1 MDGELNKQIEKRRLS
16 MRKFLSMLLILVMTT
31 SILIGCGEQNNTENS
46 ATEQVSAQENEEK
59 VQETV
64 SEKKEGKEKVVVGCW
79 GNQMLDTY
87 TEYLCDLFPQ
97 VEFEFVL
104 VTNSTDY
111 YRFRQD
117 HDDMPDIL
125 TVRRFA
131 LKDAVLLKDYLYDL
145 SNTEMASTYYGSYLD
160 SYTYDDGAVNWLPTC
175 AEVDGIIIN
184 KTLFEEYNVPIPTD
198 YESFVAACE
207 AFEEAGIRS
216 FVSDFSADYTCM
228 EVLQGASIPML
239 QSIEGRKWRQQ
250 YESGATQ
257 QLSEE
262 VWIPIFENFFD
273 FKEKVGLGA
282 EDAAYP
288 NRTPK
293 DMFSEGKAA
302 MYRGTGAD
310 VITFPGRGQDKVL
323 LMPYFGQ
330 TEQDNWYL
338 TYPTFQIAASNKGM
352 DDPEREKLILDIM
365 TAMVNQQG
373 QDHISYGKNMV
384 PYKKDVTLELMP
396 EMDNIKPYI
405 EQNKL
410 YIRLA
415 SNEMFRISKDVVQ
428 MILND
433 EVKNPKE
440 ALDAF
445 NKELA
450 GEEPGTEIVAHID
463 TGYSNDFTPEH
474 GNQAASAI
482 ANTMRVLSGADL
494 VFMQSCYVAS
504 DIYSGDY
511 SQKDLG
517 YLAKNDGGWPGLM
530 ELTGDQ
536 IYTLVETTLSLTG
549 NRGAVCNDSTLYVSS
564 GFEMDI
570 TKTDS
575 GYTLNAL
582 TIDGKEMDRSASYS
596 FLIYGE
602 RDWYMTEVM
611 KQLGISEVDT
621 TGPKAEGYLMQRL
634 VEEGG
639 QLEAPTDYITLR

>member
-1 MDGELNKQIEKRRLS
+1 
-16 MRKFLSMLLILVMTT
+16 MRKLLSMLLILVMTT
-31 SILIGCGEQNNTENS
+31 STLIGCGEQNNTENS

-104 VTNSTDY
+104 ATNSTDY

-145 SNTEMASTYYGSYLD
+145 SNTELASTYYGSYLD

-198 YESFVAACE
+198 YKSFVAACE

-262 VWIPIFENFFD
+262 VWIPIFENFYD

-396 EMDNIKPYI
+396 EMDNLKPYI

-517 YLAKNDGGWPGLM
+517 YLAMNDGGWPGLM

-596 FLIYGE
+596 FLVYGD

>member
-1 MDGELNKQIEKRRLS
+1 MGKKNGIGEREKQVKKLACV
-16 MRKFLSMLLILVMTT
+16 LLLIATAL
-31 SILIGCGEQNNTENS
+31 LLAGCGSQNGKKGNTT
-46 ATEQVSAQENEEK
+46 AAAGPGA
-59 VQETV
+59 ET
-64 SEKKEGKEKVVVGCW
+64 KERVVVACW
-79 GNQMLDTY
+79 GNQMLDSY
-87 TEYLCDLFPQ
+87 TQYLCELFPQ

-145 SNTEMASTYYGSYLD
+145 SNTELATTYFGSYLD
-160 SYTYDDGAVNWLPTC
+160 SYTYDDGSVNWLPTC

-184 KTLFEEYNVPIPTD
+184 KTLFDEYHVPVPTD
-198 YESFVAACE
+198 YAGFIAACE
-207 AFEEAGIRS
+207 AFEAAGIRS
-216 FVSDFSADYTCM
+216 FVSDFAADYTCM
-228 EVLQGASIPML
+228 EVLQGASIPVL

-257 QLSEE
+257 ELSGE
-262 VWIPIFENFFD
+262 VWLPVFENFFD
-273 FKEKVGLGA
+273 FMEKVGLGE
-282 EDAAYP
+282 EDATYP

-293 DMFSEGKAA
+293 DMFSAGEAA
-302 MYRGTGAD
+302 MFRGTGAD
-310 VITFPGRGQDKVL
+310 VITYPGRGQDEVL
-323 LMPYFGQ
+323 LVPYFGQ

-338 TYPTFQIAASNKGM
+338 SYPAFQIAAAQKGM
-352 DDPEREKLILDIM
+352 DDPRREKLILDIM

-396 EMDNIKPYI
+396 EMDNLKPYV

-415 SNEMFRISKDVVQ
+415 SNEMFRISMDVVQ
-428 MILND
+428 MMLRG
-433 EVKNPKE
+433 EVTTPEE

-445 NKELA
+445 NSELA

-463 TGYSNDFTPEH
+463 TAYANDFHPEY
-474 GNQAASAI
+474 GNQAASAV
-482 ANTMRVLSGADL
+482 ANTMRSIYGVDL
-494 VFMQSCYVAS
+494 VFMQACYVAS

-511 SQKDLG
+511 SLKDLG

-536 IYTLVETTLSLTG
+536 IYTLVETTLSMEN

-570 TKTDS
+570 ARTES
-575 GYTLNAL
+575 GYRLNELTMEGRAL
-582 TIDGKEMDRSASYS
+582 DRSRTYS

-602 RDWYMTEVM
+602 RDWYMTKVM
-611 KQLGISEVDT
+611 EEMGISQVDT
-621 TGPKAEGYLMQRL
+621 SGLKAEPCLVKRL
-634 VEEGG
+634 VEDGG
-639 QLEAPTDYITLR
+639 QLEAPTDYITVR

>member
-1 MDGELNKQIEKRRLS
+1 MKKLTCL
-16 MRKFLSMLLILVMTT
+16 FLSFLMAAAALA
-31 SILIGCGEQNNTENS
+31 GCAGQSAGSAAAGESSAPQTEK
-46 ATEQVSAQENEEK
+46 TDQ
-59 VQETV
+59 
-64 SEKKEGKEKVVVGCW
+64 KEKVVVACW
-79 GNQMLDTY
+79 GNQMLDSY
-87 TEYLCDLFPQ
+87 TQYLCDLFPQ

-104 VTNSTDY
+104 ATNSTDY

-145 SNTEMASTYYGSYLD
+145 SNTELANTYYGSYLD
-160 SYTYDDGAVNWLPTC
+160 SYTYDDGTVNWLPTC

-184 KTLFEEYNVPIPTD
+184 KTLFDEYNVPVPTD
-198 YESFVAACE
+198 YASFVAACE
-207 AFEEAGIRS
+207 AFEAAGIRG

-239 QSIEGRKWRQQ
+239 QSIEGRRWRQQ

-257 QLSEE
+257 ELSEE
-262 VWIPIFENFFD
+262 VWLPVFENFFD
-273 FKEKVGLGA
+273 FADKVGLGA
-282 EDAAYP
+282 EDATYP

-293 DMFSEGKAA
+293 EMFTAGTAA
-302 MYRGTGAD
+302 MFRGTGAD
-310 VITFPGRGQDKVL
+310 VISFPGRGQDEVL
-323 LMPYFGQ
+323 LLPYFGQ
-330 TEQDNWYL
+330 SEQDNWYL

-352 DDPEREKLILDIM
+352 DDPEREALILDIM

-396 EMDNIKPYI
+396 EMDNLKPYV

-428 MILND
+428 MILNG
-433 EVKNPKE
+433 EVTTPEE
-440 ALDAF
+440 ALAAF
-445 NKELA
+445 NQELA
-450 GEEPGTEIVAHID
+450 GEEPGTEIVARID

-474 GNQAASAI
+474 GNQAASAV
-482 ANTMRVLSGADL
+482 ANTIRALSGADL

-504 DIYSGDY
+504 DIYAGEY

-536 IYTLVETTLSLTG
+536 IYTLVETTLSMTG

-570 TKTDS
+570 TKTED

-582 TIDGKEMDRSASYS
+582 TMDGKELDRNKTYS

-602 RDWYMTEVM
+602 RDWYMSEVM
-611 KQLGISEVDT
+611 EEMGVSEVDS
-621 TGPKAEGYLMQRL
+621 TGPKAEDYLTQRL
-634 VEEGG
+634 VEQGG
-639 QLEAPTDYITLR
+639 QLEPPTDYMILR